1 MPVISTFKGC
11 WEDWKV
17 YVENL
22 AECLQHLVNHNFHF
36 LLSFKSCFFHNH
48 LFWFCMSLWSKIRPG
63 FSNSSRTGI
72 SGQVV
77 LCCQGAVLYTGR
89 CLQLPWLLP
98 PHTHQEHQLW
108 RPKMSLDIAKCSWE
122 NKLPLTENHCFIQR
136 ASTDRSSSAQCPR
149 TLTKIKQYY
158 RIRKVEML
166 ECFQQDAS
174 SLSLWL

>member
-22 AECLQHLVNHNFHF
+22 AECLQHLINHNFHF

-48 LFWFCMSLWSKIRPG
+48 LFWFCISLWSKIRPG
-63 FSNSSRTGI
+63 FLNSSRTGI

-77 LCCQGAVLYTGR
+77 LCCGGAVLCTGR
-89 CLQLPWLLP
+89 CLQHPWLLP

-108 RPKMSLDIAKCSWE
+108 RPQKCLWT
-122 NKLPLTENHCFIQR
+122 LPSVPERTNCPWLRIT
-136 ASTDRSSSAQCPR
+136 ASYRELLQAGAVVLSAH
-149 TLTKIKQYY
+149 
-158 RIRKVEML
+158 E
-166 ECFQQDAS
+166 
-174 SLSLWL
+174 LWLKLNSTVVSEK